1 MTNDIPDSYDP
12 EWVVEMLRML
22 DDFISSGNL
31 SKASEIVHK
40 LRCYHGF

>member
-12 EWVVEMLRML
+12 EWVVRMLRIL
-22 DDFISSGNL
+22 DDFIASGEL